1 MPGSSCLY
9 INKLADVEADVPRK
23 CLIQCNRSEI
33 MRTPGIPAFLLV
45 ALFLLISLS
54 ACTDAEPPATWY
66 KGNLHTHSFWSDGD
80 DFPESIAQW
89 YADNGYDFLA
99 ISDHNT
105 MAADTARWMD
115 VDASKRP
122 IFNQYVAAFGEDWVD
137 TRQVD
142 TTLQVRLKTFAE
154 YRSRF
159 SDHMLI
165 IQSEEISD
173 RFERKPIHVNATN
186 LQEYIH
192 PAGRDAEESG
202 SPLGSVVEVMQAN
215 VDRVLEQRER
225 LGIPMFPHINHPN
238 FGWAILAEELAVLD
252 GERFFEVYNGHP
264 LVNNGGDS
272 LRMGTER
279 MWDVVNT
286 IRVRDGRPL
295 MFGLAVDDAH
305 NYHEISMD
313 RANVGRGWVMVRASE
328 RSTAALLAAM
338 ENGAFYGT
346 TGVELADVRVGG
358 GLYTVEI
365 KPEEGVSYRIE
376 FIGTRKDH
384 EPGTES
390 VYDAD
395 GNLLTTTFSQDIGI
409 ILESVED
416 VSATYAFDGSEMFVR
431 ARIVSDVPKN
441 NPNHEGEVEMAWT
454 QPVLADS
461 VN

>member
-1 MPGSSCLY
+1 MSG
-9 INKLADVEADVPRK
+9 
-23 CLIQCNRSEI
+23 
-33 MRTPGIPAFLLV
+33 
-45 ALFLLISLS
+45 
-54 ACTDAEPPATWY
+54 CTNPEPPATWF

-115 VDASKRP
+115 INALRRP
-122 IFNQYVAAFGEDWVD
+122 IFDRYLAAFGEEWVE

-142 TTLQVRLKTFAE
+142 TTLQVRLKTFSE

-159 SDHMLI
+159 SERMLL
-165 IQSEEISD
+165 IQAEEISD
-173 RFERKPIHVNATN
+173 RFGRKPIHVNATN

-192 PAGRDAEESG
+192 PAGREAESAG
-202 SPLGSVVEVMQAN
+202 DTLRSVVEVMQAN
-215 VDRVLEQRER
+215 VNRVLEQRDR
-225 LGIPMFPHINHPN
+225 LGVTMFPHINHPN
-238 FGWAILAEELAVLD
+238 FGWAVLAEELAVID

-264 LVNNGGDS
+264 LVNNNGDS

-305 NYHEISMD
+305 NYHETAMN

-328 RSTAALLAAM
+328 RAPEALLSAM
-338 ENGAFYGT
+338 ENGAFYAS
-346 TGVELADVRVGG
+346 TGVELKDVRAGG
-358 GLYTVEI
+358 GLYSVEI
-365 KPEEGVSYRIE
+365 EPEDGVSYRIE
-376 FIGTRKDH
+376 FLGTRVDH
-384 EPGTES
+384 DPGAES
-390 VYDAD
+390 VYDAE
-395 GNLLTTTFSQDIGI
+395 GNLLTTTFSDDIGI
-409 ILESVED
+409 VLHSTVGI
-416 VSATYAFDGSEMFVR
+416 SATYSFDGSEMFVR
-431 ARIVSDVPKN
+431 ARIVSDTPKI
-441 NPNHEGEVEMAWT
+441 NPNHDREVEMAWT